1 MSHESGKIEVV
12 GMTEDQIFF
21 KFLRAADKINDAR
34 FMAFFR
40 NPEACWFDDYQEASE
55 EYSLFSPTVKAGCS

>member
-1 MSHESGKIEVV
+1 MS
-12 GMTEDQIFF
+12 EDQIFF

-40 NPEACWFDDYQEASE
+40 NPEACWFDDYQEASDE
-55 EYSLFSPTVKAGCS
+55 FSLFSQTVRAGCS